1 MTASCPPPRPQDVNI
16 FATRSLRQPVTG
28 ILAPSYNRALK
39 QAARGAVTAA
49 MAGGMPLLGAGS
61 ATPDGDL

>member
-39 QAARGAVTAA
+39 QAARCAVTAA